1 MGITY
6 SHIEIITILFNLT
19 LGYAVWTY
27 NSKSRLNRILT
38 FLIVCILLI
47 DIGHLLSLETYG
59 MKFSQAS
66 VTLGSLGISFFFPFL
81 YTLSLYYPVKREF
94 QRKLPY
100 ALYGVTSVLAFSVIL
115 SIRHFEPYR
124 SGGYFPGAE
133 NAIPIVFIVFYFLL
147 TCFSLALLFF
157 TTRNFLQSLKKDII
171 PYEKKTIRLLI
182 AVGLPLSYA
191 LSVVVW
197 MDFFFAIPFP
207 LVSLLLALFTAFTVA
222 LIFRFRVVDLKRLVD
237 RIFFFPS
244 ITAILVFFYTSTI
257 LSNQSRIAQHLS
269 LPLNIT
275 LILEVIIIYM
285 AVSTLRRLMDIPFFK
300 SKFSNIFRFRS
311 LHIEPFEHLS
321 YAVNMEDLFKR
332 LKAAFWEYDKIENLM
347 LLLFEK
353 GSRSF
358 VSVDRERPFALSG
371 DSPLIPVIE
380 KLNRGVTLE
389 ELLTYVNDRDD
400 ILLLY
405 SHGIDLLLPI
415 RRGAQVTALL
425 LLPRRGFFRRWSYE
439 DIASLN
445 YLRVII
451 PSLLDR
457 CVMYET
463 ERALEK
469 HEYRMEQLN
478 VIGQMASE
486 LAHEIR
492 NPLSIISTSV
502 ETILRN
508 RTREKDKKKMLQF
521 IQEEAQRI
529 NVLANKLLNIN
540 FFKKPEFD
548 SVNLAAILER
558 LRDFLQYKLKDRNI
572 TLSILADDPF
582 LLRSD
587 SNVLFQILLN
597 VVINSI
603 EAMDEGGEIGI
614 SCARENSSVSILL
627 RDNGPGIQKEIREK
641 IFEPFFTTKRN
652 GSGLGLA
659 VSRKLAENIFGSI
672 ELVSTD
678 SGACFKVTLPV
689 MNGKE

>member
-6 SHIEIITILFNLT
+6 SHIEIITILFNLI

-38 FLIVCILLI
+38 FLIICILLI

-59 MKFSQAS
+59 MKYSRMS
-66 VTLGSLGISFFFPFL
+66 VTLGSLGISFFFPLL
-81 YTLSLYYPVKREF
+81 YTLSLYYPIKKDFR
-94 QRKLPY
+94 RRLPY
-100 ALYGVTSVLAFSVIL
+100 LLYGVTSVLASSVIL
-115 SIRHFEPYR
+115 SIRLFETSPAGR
-124 SGGYFPGAE
+124 DLPGTS
-133 NAIPIVFIVFYFLL
+133 NAVLIVFIMFYFLL

-171 PYEKKTIRLLI
+171 PYEKRTVRLLI

-222 LIFRFRVVDLKRLVD
+222 LIFRFHVVDLKRFVN
-237 RIFFFPS
+237 RVFFFPS
-244 ITAILVFFYTSTI
+244 ITAILVFFYSSTI
-257 LSNQSRIAQHLS
+257 LSNQSKIARHLS

-285 AVSTLRRLMDIPFFK
+285 AVMTLRRLMNIPFIK
-300 SKFSNIFRFRS
+300 TKFSNIFRFRS

-321 YAVNMEDLFKR
+321 FAVSIEDLLKR
-332 LKAAFWEYDKIENLM
+332 LKTAFREYDKIENLM

-353 GSRSF
+353 SSRSF
-358 VSVDRERPFALSG
+358 VSVDSDHPFALSG
-371 DSPLIPVIE
+371 DSPLIDVIE
-380 KLNRGVTLE
+380 KLNRGMTLE
-389 ELLTYVNDRDD
+389 ELITFVNDRDD
-400 ILLLY
+400 IQLLY

-415 RRGAQVTALL
+415 RRDSEINALL
-425 LLPRRGFFRRWSYE
+425 LLPDRGIFRRWSYE
-439 DIASLN
+439 DISSLN

-451 PSLLDR
+451 PSLVDR
-457 CVMYET
+457 CIMYET
-463 ERALEK
+463 EKALEK
-469 HEYRMEQLN
+469 HEHRMEQLN
-478 VIGQMASE
+478 VMGHMASE

-529 NVLANKLLNIN
+529 NVLADKLLSIS
-540 FFKKPEFD
+540 FPKKPEFER
-548 SVNLAAILER
+548 VNITAIFER
-558 LRDFLQYKLKDRNI
+558 LKDFLQYKLKDRNI
-572 TLSILADDPF
+572 TLSIRAADPF
-582 LLRSD
+582 YLRSD

-597 VVINSI
+597 VVMNSI
-603 EAMDEGGEIGI
+603 EAMDDGGEIGI
-614 SCARENSSVSILL
+614 SCGRENSSVSILL
-627 RDNGPGIQKEIREK
+627 SDNGPGIAREIRNK
-641 IFEPFFTTKRN
+641 IFEPYFTTKRN

-659 VSRKLAENIFGSI
+659 VSRKLAENLLGTI
-672 ELVSTD
+672 ELIPTD
-678 SGACFKVTLPV
+678 SGTSFKVTLPIL
-689 MNGKE
+689 NEQE